1 MKLTPGEKFLVKVR
15 QDPATGCWL
24 WTGYRTA
31 DGYGMANLQGKRG
44 AAHRIAWM
52 LFRGEIPAAMFVC
65 HTCDIPACVNPD
77 HLFLGTPA
85 MNAADAR
92 RKGRIRQGER
102 ISAAKLTTVQVQQV
116 LALLA
121 EDRMYMTEVARQF
134 GVCVSTIS
142 GIRSGRLWAHI
153 PRPRPPGESA
163 TAQPETFQA
172 KAAESD

>member
-1 MKLTPGEKFLVKVR
+1 
-15 QDPATGCWL
+15 
-24 WTGYRTA
+24 
-31 DGYGMANLQGKRG
+31 MANLQGKRG

-121 EDRMYMTEVARQF
+121 EDRMYMTEIARQF

-142 GIRSGRLWAHI
+142 GIRSGRLWRI
-153 PRPRPPGESA
+153 FPVLGLPENRPRHNPRLFRPKLLKA
-163 TAQPETFQA
+163 INRCHRPQLFPA
-172 KAAESD
+172 KLREPAG